1 MLLGYRGAAVAGPI
15 VYTWGC
21 REASGANVVTPVP
34 ASAPGMFGFSI
45 PECSP
50 VTSAAGV

>member
-1 MLLGYRGAAVAGPI
+1 MLLGYRGAVSAAPR
-15 VYTWGC
+15 VYTCGC
-21 REASGANVVTPVP
+21 RDASAAMVVTPVP
-34 ASAPGMFGFSI
+34 AREAGMFGFSS

>member
-1 MLLGYRGAAVAGPI
+1 MLLGYRGAVVAGPI
-15 VYTWGC
+15 VYTWGW
-21 REASGANVVTPVP
+21 REASVPIVVTPVSV
-34 ASAPGMFGFSI
+34 SAPGMFGFSI